1 MKADQTYGVSSQKKL
16 TGLTLLTNLCTISG
30 DWHPSIVQSVLLTA
44 LPVATTHTVANVKPA
59 EN

>member
-44 LPVATTHTVANVKPA
+44 LPVATTHTVG
-59 EN
+59 